1 METQF
6 ALSYKGNGQQAK
18 LLDHVRCSQCGA
30 RQFDSRRVWI
40 ECGIASAEIIIKC
53 WRCGRLLGLREA

>member
-6 ALSYKGNGQQAK
+6 ALNSNANGQQAR
-18 LLDHVRCSQCGA
+18 LLDHVRCTQCGA
-30 RQFDSRRVWI
+30 RQFDARGEWL
-40 ECGIASAEIIIKC
+40 ECGIASAEIIVKC